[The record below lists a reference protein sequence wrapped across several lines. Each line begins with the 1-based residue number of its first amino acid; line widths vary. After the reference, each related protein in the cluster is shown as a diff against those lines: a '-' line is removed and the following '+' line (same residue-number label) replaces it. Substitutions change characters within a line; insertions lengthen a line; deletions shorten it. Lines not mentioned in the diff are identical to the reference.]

1 MLTPCSPD
9 RRARPPSAAVPSS
22 LSCHHPAQTSPWCRR
37 RSELVAG
44 THLPSTPSYHP
55 PPLTPGSPTGAPP
68 RSPAC
73 PYFPPPPARHPLSPP
88 AVASSRL
95 ASHTGSCSPDR
106 RPSSSWGY
114 LLPAPCL
121 HISGT
126 CFQPALHAGGSATC
140 AHSRL
145 RTGCLPPGPVSRSL
159 RLPQLNTL
167 RGRTPGRG
175 GDPADPSLTAC
186 GDGWGREGIIS
197 KGRGR
202 ASESHWH

>member
-1 MLTPCSPD
+1 MAHCTCVALLTPCSPY
-9 RRARPPSAAVPSS
+9 RRARPPSAAVPSC

-95 ASHTGSCSPDR
+95 TSHTGSCSPDG
-106 RPSSSWGY
+106 RPSSPWGY

-126 CFQPALHAGGSATC
+126 CFQPAFHAGG
-140 AHSRL
+140 RL
-145 RTGCLPPGPVSRSL
+145 PVPTAVYAPGTCLPDPCPGHCGS
-159 RLPQLNTL
+159 
-167 RGRTPGRG
+167 
-175 GDPADPSLTAC
+175 PS
-186 GDGWGREGIIS
+186 
-197 KGRGR
+197 
-202 ASESHWH
+202 